1 MRSARSCLAAG
12 CLTAALTIMPATLL
26 AQTPSP
32 PVVASAGSVIEG
44 GGTYLTFTITN
55 NTSVAVTAW
64 GVKAAYALP
73 DGQVSRQRYGRD
85 GYLSFAGVIPDL
97 DRTIV
102 PPHSVVEQKIRI
114 NPSNGLRS
122 AIRVDMEADFAIF
135 ADGTSLGS
143 EQEIADMFAGRS
155 ADLRAW
161 RRIQEAI
168 ESARKTAS
176 GPSAVV
182 LVQNEL
188 VSGDEGTFA
197 DRHLKTT
204 RANLAAI
211 LAKARDDQAPDAEV
225 NASLGSL
232 LEQATARARAAAD
245 HSTRR

>member
-1 MRSARSCLAAG
+1 
-12 CLTAALTIMPATLL
+12 MPATLL

-55 NTSVAVTAW
+55 NSSVAVTAW
-64 GVKAAYALP
+64 GVKAAYVLP

-85 GYLSFAGVIPDL
+85 GYLAFAGVLPDL
-97 DRTIV
+97 DRTVV
-102 PPHSVVEQKIRI
+102 PPHSGMGEKIRI
-114 NPSNGLRS
+114 SPSNGLGG
-122 AIRVDMEADFAIF
+122 AIRVDMEVDFAIF
-135 ADGTSLGS
+135 ADGTSFGS
-143 EQEIADMFAGRS
+143 EQETADMFARRS
-155 ADLRAW
+155 ADLRVW
-161 RRIQEAI
+161 LRIQKAI

-176 GPSAVV
+176 GRSAVV
-182 LVQNEL
+182 MIQTEL
-188 VSGDEGTFA
+188 ASGDEGTFA

-211 LAKARDDQAPDAEV
+211 LAKARDDQASDAEV